1 MIRKKIEQEFDII
14 DLTGSDGNAF
24 YLLGRAKSYAKRLG
38 LDESKILNEM
48 MEGDYEHLVETF
60 DKYFGAFVILER
72 QIYDT

>member
-14 DLTGSDGNAF
+14 DLTGPQGNAF
-24 YLLGRAKSYAKRLG
+24 VLLGKAKGYARQLG
-38 LDESKILNEM
+38 LDGSKIQAEM

-72 QIYDT
+72 